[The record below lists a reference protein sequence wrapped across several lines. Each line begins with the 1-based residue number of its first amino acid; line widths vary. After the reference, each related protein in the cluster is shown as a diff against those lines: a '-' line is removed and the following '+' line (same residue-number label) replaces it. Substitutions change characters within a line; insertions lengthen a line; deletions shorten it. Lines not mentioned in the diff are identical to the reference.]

1 MAPAWE
7 AIKLV
12 ITAFTGSKLEEDY
25 EIPLA
30 HVLPPKSRRRHL
42 WL

>member
-12 ITAFTGSKLEEDY
+12 ITAFTGSKLEEDFDFSLRC
-25 EIPLA
+25 P
-30 HVLPPKSRRRHL
+30 
-42 WL
+42 